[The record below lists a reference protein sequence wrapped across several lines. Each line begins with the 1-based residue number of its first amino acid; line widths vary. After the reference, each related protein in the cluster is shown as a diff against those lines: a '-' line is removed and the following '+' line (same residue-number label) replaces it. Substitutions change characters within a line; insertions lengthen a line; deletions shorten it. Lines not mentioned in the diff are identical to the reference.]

1 MKSFKRIVAMI
12 LTVIMCLSFAGCHQ
26 KDEIAVTIEGND
38 FTAAYY
44 LCALVFADSE
54 ARTKVDE
61 ALSGDIDAAAEGI
74 NYHKQMVDDKD
85 FVTWVEDTALDNLKK
100 IAACKNLCKENKL
113 ELSADTKAMAEYYAE
128 YYWNSYGYASF
139 LEPNGV
145 ALSTFKTYMTDTY
158 YSEEYFDFL
167 YGEKGEKAVAKEELE
182 KILTDK
188 YLIVDMIEVDFTTL
202 KDDEIKAKTDF
213 ITKAAEDLKNG
224 KKNFETVLEEYVG
237 PDEEEEEEKEENNV
251 SDTEDTAPQPKDVNA
266 EILGDEDTDYASD
279 YFKDTKDMKVGEVKI
294 KTLDDNKGI
303 VLFVKGDIAGDEYYF
318 NLLSDSLRHLASD
331 EEYDELLTK
340 AAQPMNAEK
349 HKKAI
354 KRLKVKKIVYPEVT
368 E

>member
-1 MKSFKRIVAMI
+1 MKSLKRIAALILAVA
-12 LTVIMCLSFAGCHQ
+12 LCLSFAGCHK
-26 KDEIAVTIEGND
+26 KDEIALTIEGND

-44 LCALVFADSE
+44 LCALVFADGE
-54 ARTKVDE
+54 ARTMVDQE
-61 ALSGDIDAAAEGI
+61 LSGDVDAAAEGI
-74 NYHKQMVDDKD
+74 DYHKQTVEDKN
-85 FVTWVEDTALDNLKK
+85 FITWVEDTAVDNLKK
-100 IAACKNLCKENKL
+100 IAVCKNYCKENKL
-113 ELSADTKAMAEYYAE
+113 ELSADTKSMAEYYAE

-167 YGEKGEKAVAKEELE
+167 YGEKGEKAVAKEELD
-182 KILTDK
+182 KILIDK

-213 ITKAAEDLKNG
+213 ITKAAEDLRAGRKS
-224 KKNFETVLEEYVG
+224 FEKVLEEYVG
-237 PDEEEEEEKEENNV
+237 PDEEEEKEENNV
-251 SDTEDTAPQPKDVNA
+251 SDTENTAPQPKDINA

-279 YFKDTKDMKVGEVKI
+279 YFKDTKDMKVGEVKV
-294 KTLDDNKGI
+294 KTLDENKGI
-303 VLFVKGDIAGDEYYF
+303 VLFVKGDIAGDDYYF
-318 NLLSDSLRHLASD
+318 DLLSDSLRHLASD
-331 EEYDELLTK
+331 EEYEELLTK
-340 AAQPMNAEK
+340 AAEPLEAEK
-349 HKKAI
+349 HNYVI